1 MKCIQCGT
9 DNNLKERTANQG
21 RCSNCN
27 HAFVFEPTAMGAVTF
42 TDPFFAK
49 AIADISV
56 NNTLFFTPKQL
67 LYLLDERLKGKK
79 VYVVAFLLKLIPL
92 YVFFSVWLPG
102 FTGGILF
109 GFLFRSLQKD
119 VSLFVLAGFNLWCIY
134 YLYATSNSATSSRR
148 VRRSSVNLLMI
159 LGIFISIAGSFRS
172 FSLDSTLG
180 FVLTAVLGLSAIWL
194 SFFQRLRANQIAET
208 LLINTSQMEGW
219 LENWQRV
226 NGAVTKMLPSPSS
239 FLSAATPEALP
250 NVEVSAYSFDR
261 LVVCQSDEIAQ
272 MLISNNFHFENNCAI
287 LSISGYP
294 QRIFATTMEML
305 RRNLELKVYAF
316 HDCSPEGME
325 LVNQLRTNPRWFPDS
340 NIVVI
345 DVGLLPRQILASKR
359 GVFVQNSKTSA
370 TAAENLTLLIRQN
383 LSDTEIK
390 WLNKGNFVDL
400 ESFTPRKLIQVLQR
414 SIANSQQLDR
424 VDESDLILVG
434 GGSSFFSASDSFG

>member
-1 MKCIQCGT
+1 
-9 DNNLKERTANQG
+9 
-21 RCSNCN
+21 
-27 HAFVFEPTAMGAVTF
+27 
-42 TDPFFAK
+42 
-49 AIADISV
+49 
-56 NNTLFFTPKQL
+56 
-67 LYLLDERLKGKK
+67 
-79 VYVVAFLLKLIPL
+79 
-92 YVFFSVWLPG
+92 
-102 FTGGILF
+102 
-109 GFLFRSLQKD
+109 
-119 VSLFVLAGFNLWCIY
+119 
-134 YLYATSNSATSSRR
+134 
-148 VRRSSVNLLMI
+148 MI
-159 LGIFISIAGSFRS
+159 LGVFISIAGSFRS

-180 FVLTAVLGLSAIWL
+180 FILTAVLGLSAIWL

-226 NGAVTKMLPSPSS
+226 NGTVTKMLPSPSS
-239 FLSAATPEALP
+239 FLSATNPEALP
-250 NVEVSAYSFDR
+250 NSEVSAYSFDR

-305 RRNLELKVYAF
+305 RRNPELKVYAF

-359 GVFVQNSKTSA
+359 GVFVQSSQISA
-370 TAAENLTLLIRQN
+370 TAAENLTPLIRQN
-383 LSDTEIK
+383 LSDIEIK

>member
-9 DNNLKERTANQG
+9 DNKLKDRTANQG
-21 RCSNCN
+21 RCSKCN
-27 HAFVFEPTAMGAVTF
+27 HAFVFEPTTMGAVKI

-49 AIADISV
+49 AITDISV

-67 LYLLDERLKGKK
+67 LYLLDERLRRKN
-79 VYVVAFLLKLIPL
+79 
-92 YVFFSVWLPG
+92 FSVPLWVLIIPYI
-102 FTGGILF
+102 FLTGGFIF
-109 GFLFRSLQKD
+109 GWSSFLEEVSEKD
-119 VSLFVLAGFNLWCIY
+119 VSLFVLAGFNLYCIY
-134 YLYATSNSATSSRR
+134 YLYTISNSPKLSRR
-148 VRRSSVNLLMI
+148 VRRSSVNALMC

-172 FSLDSTLG
+172 FSRDSILG
-180 FVLTAVLGLSAIWL
+180 FILTAVLGLSAIWL
-194 SFFQRLRANQIAET
+194 SFFQRRRADQITET
-208 LLINTSQMEGW
+208 FLINTSQMEGW

-226 NGAVTKMLPSPSS
+226 NSTVTKMLPSPSN
-239 FLSAATPEALP
+239 FLSATTPEALP

-305 RRNLELKVYAF
+305 RRNPELKVYAF

-325 LVNQLRTNPRWFPDS
+325 LVNQLRTNPRWFPDG

-359 GVFVQNSKTSA
+359 GVFVQNSKISA
-370 TAAENLTLLIRQN
+370 TAAQNLGLQPRQN
-383 LSDTEIK
+383 LSDMEMQ
-390 WLNKGNFVDL
+390 WLNNGNFVDL

>member
-9 DNNLKERTANQG
+9 DNKLKDRTANQG

-27 HAFVFEPTAMGAVTF
+27 HAFVFEPTAMGKIKF

-67 LYLLDERLKGKK
+67 LYLLDERLKGKEFIWPFW
-79 VYVVAFLLKLIPL
+79 VLIIA
-92 YVFFSVWLPG
+92 YVFFSIWYTG
-102 FTGGILF
+102 SIGGILSI
-109 GFLFRSLQKD
+109 FLGKNAF
-119 VSLFVLAGFNLWCIY
+119 LFVLAGFNLFCIY
-134 YLYATSNSATSSRR
+134 SLYITSNSPTSSRR
-148 VRRSSVNLLMI
+148 VRRSSINSLMI
-159 LGIFISIAGSFRS
+159 LGIFISIAGSFFS
-172 FSLDSTLG
+172 FTFDSTLG

-226 NGAVTKMLPSPSS
+226 NGTVTKMLPSPSS
-239 FLSAATPEALP
+239 FLSATNPEALP
-250 NVEVSAYSFDR
+250 NSEVSAYSFDR

-305 RRNLELKVYAF
+305 RRNPELKVYAF

-325 LVNQLRTNPRWFPDS
+325 LVNQLRTNPRWFPDG

-359 GVFVQNSKTSA
+359 GVFVQNSKISA
-370 TAAENLTLLIRQN
+370 TAAQNLAALLRQN
-383 LSDTEIK
+383 LSDSEIK

-400 ESFTPRKLIQVLQR
+400 ESFTPQKLIQVLQR
-414 SIANSQQLDR
+414 SIVNSQQLYR
-424 VDESDLILVG
+424 VDERNLILVG
-434 GGSSFFSASDSFG
+434 GGSSFLYASDSFG

>member
-9 DNNLKERTANQG
+9 DNKLKDRTANQG
-21 RCSNCN
+21 RCSKCN

-67 LYLLDERLKGKK
+67 LYLLDERLKGKEGK
-79 VYVVAFLLKLIPL
+79 EDSGLLITLLIISNVL
-92 YVFFSVWLPG
+92 LLGLFFIVKN
-102 FTGGILF
+102 F
-109 GFLFRSLQKD
+109 FLFML
-119 VSLFVLAGFNLWCIY
+119 VGFNLFCIY
-134 YLYATSNSATSSRR
+134 SLYITSNSPTSSRR
-148 VRRSSVNLLMI
+148 VRRSSINSLMI
-159 LGIFISIAGSFRS
+159 LGIFISIAGSFFS
-172 FSLDSTLG
+172 FTFDSTLG

-194 SFFQRLRANQIAET
+194 SFFQRRRAGQITET
-208 LLINTSQMEGW
+208 LLVDSPQMEGW
-219 LENWQRV
+219 LRNWERV
-226 NGAVTKMLPSPSS
+226 NGTVTKMLPSPSN
-239 FLSAATPEALP
+239 FLSATTPETLP

-305 RRNLELKVYAF
+305 RRNPELKVYAF

-325 LVNQLRTNPRWFPDS
+325 LVNQLRTNPRWFPDG

-359 GVFVQNSKTSA
+359 GVFVQNSKISA
-370 TAAENLTLLIRQN
+370 TAAQNLAALLRQN
-383 LSDTEIK
+383 LSNSEIK

-434 GGSSFFSASDSFG
+434 GGSSFLYASDSFG

>member
-9 DNNLKERTANQG
+9 DNKLKDRTANQG
-21 RCSNCN
+21 QCSKCN
-27 HAFVFEPTAMGAVTF
+27 HAFVFEPTAMGAVKI

-67 LYLLDERLKGKK
+67 LYLLDERLKGKE
-79 VYVVAFLLKLIPL
+79 VSILLAIIL
-92 YVFFSVWLPG
+92 YLSLSVGLTGPVGTILSFFIGKNS
-102 FTGGILF
+102 F
-109 GFLFRSLQKD
+109 
-119 VSLFVLAGFNLWCIY
+119 LFVLVGFNLFCIY
-134 YLYATSNSATSSRR
+134 SLYITSNSPTSSRR
-148 VRRSSVNLLMI
+148 VRRSSINSLMI
-159 LGIFISIAGSFRS
+159 IGIFISIAGSFFS
-172 FSLDSTLG
+172 FSFDSTLG

-250 NVEVSAYSFDR
+250 NSEVSAYSFDR

-305 RRNLELKVYAF
+305 RRNPELKVYAF

-325 LVNQLRTNPRWFPDS
+325 LVNQLRTNPRWFPDG

-359 GVFVQNSKTSA
+359 GVFVQNSKISA
-370 TAAENLTLLIRQN
+370 TAAQNLAALLRQN
-383 LSDTEIK
+383 LSNSEIK

-400 ESFTPRKLIQVLQR
+400 ESFTPQKLIQVLQR

-434 GGSSFFSASDSFG
+434 GGSSFFYTSDSFG

>member
-1 MKCIQCGT
+1 
-9 DNNLKERTANQG
+9 
-21 RCSNCN
+21 
-27 HAFVFEPTAMGAVTF
+27 MGAVKI

-67 LYLLDERLKGKK
+67 LYLLDERLKGKESIGCF
-79 VYVVAFLLKLIPL
+79 VIFY
-92 YVFFSVWLPG
+92 
-102 FTGGILF
+102 ILF
-109 GFLFRSLQKD
+109 SYWCAGFFGVFSSAIFFETTSSISFERILSIIFSPEGPGKDSL
-119 VSLFVLAGFNLWCIY
+119 LLGLAGLLALAGSNLFCVY
-134 YLYATSNSATSSRR
+134 CLYITSNSATSSRR

-159 LGIFISIAGSFRS
+159 LGIFISIAGSFFS
-172 FSLDSTLG
+172 FSFDSTLG

-226 NGAVTKMLPSPSS
+226 NGTITKMLPSPSNL
-239 FLSAATPEALP
+239 LSTTTPEALP
-250 NVEVSAYSFDR
+250 NVEVSTYSFDR

-272 MLISNNFHFENNCAI
+272 MLIANNFHFENNCAI

-294 QRIFATTMEML
+294 QRIFTTTMEML

-359 GVFVQNSKTSA
+359 GVFVQNSKISA
-370 TAAENLTLLIRQN
+370 TAAQNLAALLRQN
-383 LSDTEIK
+383 LSDSEIT
-390 WLNKGNFVDL
+390 WLNKGNFLDL
-400 ESFTPRKLIQVLQR
+400 ESFPPQKLIQVLQR
-414 SIANSQQLDR
+414 SIVNSQQLYR

-434 GGSSFFSASDSFG
+434 GGSSFLYASDSFG

>member
-21 RCSNCN
+21 RCSKCN
-27 HAFVFEPTAMGAVTF
+27 HTVVFEPTAMGKVKI

-49 AIADISV
+49 AITDISV

-67 LYLLDERLKGKK
+67 LYLLDERLKGKEK
-79 VYVVAFLLKLIPL
+79 EFPGLLITL
-92 YVFFSVWLPG
+92 YIVFSVWLPG
-102 FTGGILF
+102 FLGTLYV
-109 GFLFRSLQKD
+109 FLIGKNSY
-119 VSLFVLAGFNLWCIY
+119 LFVLVGFNLFCIY
-134 YLYATSNSATSSRR
+134 SLYITSNSPTSSRR
-148 VRRSSVNLLMI
+148 VRRSSINSLMN
-159 LGIFISIAGSFRS
+159 LGIFISIAGSFFS
-172 FSLDSTLG
+172 FTFDSTLG

-226 NGAVTKMLPSPSS
+226 NGTVTKMLPSPSS
-239 FLSAATPEALP
+239 FLSATNPEALS
-250 NVEVSAYSFDR
+250 NSEVSAYSFDR

-305 RRNLELKVYAF
+305 RRNPELKVYAF

-325 LVNQLRTNPRWFPDS
+325 LVNQLRTNPRWFPDG

-359 GVFVQNSKTSA
+359 GVFVQNSQISA
-370 TAAENLTLLIRQN
+370 TAAQNLGLQLRQN
-383 LSDTEIK
+383 LSDSEIK

-400 ESFTPRKLIQVLQR
+400 ESFTPQKLIQVLQR

-424 VDESDLILVG
+424 VDGSDSILVG
-434 GGSSFFSASDSFG
+434 GGSSFFYTSDSFG

>member
-21 RCSNCN
+21 RCSKCN
-27 HAFVFEPTAMGAVTF
+27 HTVVFEPTTMGKVKIN
-42 TDPFFAK
+42 DPFFAK
-49 AIADISV
+49 AISDISV

-67 LYLLDERLKGKK
+67 LYLLDERLKGKE
-79 VYVVAFLLKLIPL
+79 VSILNDSTLIIFYL
-92 YVFFSVWLPG
+92 FFSVWLPG
-102 FTGGILF
+102 IVTGILA
-109 GFLFRSLQKD
+109 LFTEKNPF
-119 VSLFVLAGFNLWCIY
+119 LFVLVGFNLFCIY
-134 YLYATSNSATSSRR
+134 FLYITSNSPTSSRR
-148 VRRSSVNLLMI
+148 VRRSSNNSLMI
-159 LGIFISIAGSFRS
+159 LGIFISIAGSFFS
-172 FSLDSTLG
+172 FTFDSTLG

-226 NGAVTKMLPSPSS
+226 NGTVTKMLPSPSS
-239 FLSAATPEALP
+239 FLSATNPEALS
-250 NVEVSAYSFDR
+250 NSEVSAYSFDR

-305 RRNLELKVYAF
+305 RRNPELKVYAF

-325 LVNQLRTNPRWFPDS
+325 LVNQLRTNPRWFPDG

-359 GVFVQNSKTSA
+359 GVFVQNSQISA
-370 TAAENLTLLIRQN
+370 TAAENLTPLIRQN
-383 LSDTEIK
+383 LSDAEIK

-424 VDESDLILVG
+424 VDESDSILVG
-434 GGSSFFSASDSFG
+434 GGSSFFYTSDSFG

>member
-1 MKCIQCGT
+1 
-9 DNNLKERTANQG
+9 
-21 RCSNCN
+21 
-27 HAFVFEPTAMGAVTF
+27 
-42 TDPFFAK
+42 
-49 AIADISV
+49 
-56 NNTLFFTPKQL
+56 
-67 LYLLDERLKGKK
+67 
-79 VYVVAFLLKLIPL
+79 
-92 YVFFSVWLPG
+92 
-102 FTGGILF
+102 
-109 GFLFRSLQKD
+109 
-119 VSLFVLAGFNLWCIY
+119 
-134 YLYATSNSATSSRR
+134 
-148 VRRSSVNLLMI
+148 MI
-159 LGIFISIAGSFRS
+159 LGIFISIAGSFHS
-172 FSLDSTLG
+172 FSVDSILG

-194 SFFQRLRANQIAET
+194 SFFQRRRAGQITET
-208 LLINTSQMEGW
+208 LLVDSPQMEGW
-219 LENWQRV
+219 LRNWERV
-226 NGAVTKMLPSPSS
+226 NGTVTKMLPSPSN
-239 FLSAATPEALP
+239 FLSATTPETLP

-305 RRNLELKVYAF
+305 RRNPELKVYAF

-325 LVNQLRTNPRWFPDS
+325 LVNQLRTNPRWFPDG

-359 GVFVQNSKTSA
+359 GVFVQSSQISA
-370 TAAENLTLLIRQN
+370 TAAENLTPLIRQN
-383 LSDTEIK
+383 LSDIEIK

-424 VDESDLILVG
+424 VDESDSILVG